1 MKDVYD
7 FVVIGGGSA
16 GYNAARKA
24 LEFTESVAV
33 VDGAEELGG
42 LCILRGCM
50 PSKTLI
56 YAAEILHHARHGERF
71 GLDIPEARPDMKR
84 VAARKREIIA
94 DFASYRQEGLTSGK
108 FDLHR
113 GNARFRDSHS
123 IELDN
128 GTVLKGKKFLL
139 STGSRVDWPPVP
151 GLKSAPFW
159 TSDDVLDLDFLPES
173 VIVLGGGIVACEM
186 AQYLRRMG
194 TRVTLI
200 QRSPH
205 ILKELPVDA
214 ALVVEQAFRDEGM
227 EVFTGTQITD
237 IRETGPGIEV
247 AFQHQ
252 GREITR
258 EAAHGLNALGRRANT
273 DALNLEAAGVNLKKN
288 GQIETDRFQ
297 RTNQPHIYAAGDCAG
312 PYEIVH
318 IAIQQG
324 EVAAQH
330 AMEQAASPVNYDP
343 LLLVLF
349 TDPQVAVAGRSEKA
363 LRESGEDVVSASFP
377 FDDHGKSILM
387 ETKYGYVKVIAS
399 RSGGRILGAEIV
411 GKDAGELIHA
421 LSTAIALHATVH
433 DLLKAPWYHPT
444 LSEIIT
450 YPLEDI
456 AEELET

>member
-1 MKDVYD
+1 MSHEYD
-7 FVVIGGGSA
+7 FIVIGGGSA

-33 VDGAEELGG
+33 ADGAEELGG

-56 YAAEILHHARHGERF
+56 YVGEILHHARHGERF
-71 GLDIPEARPDMKR
+71 GLDIPTVRPDMKR
-84 VAARKREIIA
+84 VAVRKREIIA
-94 DFASYRQEGLTSGK
+94 DFASYRQQGLTSGK

-113 GNARFRDSHS
+113 GNARFRDPNTV
-123 IELDN
+123 ELEN
-128 GTVLKGKKFLL
+128 GTVLKGKKFLI

-151 GLKSAPFW
+151 GLTEAQLW

-186 AQYLRRMG
+186 AQYLQRMG

-214 ALVVEQAFRDEGM
+214 AKVVEQAFRDEGM
-227 EVFTGTQITD
+227 EVFTGTQITA
-237 IRETGPGIEV
+237 IRKTGSGIEV
-247 AFQHQ
+247 AFRHDD
-252 GREITR
+252 REITR
-258 EAAHGLNALGRRANT
+258 QAAHGLNALGRRANT
-273 DALNLEAAGVNLKKN
+273 DGLNLEAAGVNLKKN
-288 GQIETDRFQ
+288 GQIETDTFQ
-297 RTNQPHIYAAGDCAG
+297 RTTQPHIYAAGDCAG

-330 AMEQAASPVNYDP
+330 ALEKSVSPVDYDQ
-343 LLLVLF
+343 LLMVLF
-349 TDPQVAVAGRSEKA
+349 TDPQVAAAGRSEQA
-363 LRESGEDVVSASFP
+363 LREAGVDVVAASFP

-387 ETKYGYVKVIAS
+387 EAKYGCVKVIAS
-399 RSGGRILGAEIV
+399 RSDGRILGAEIV
-411 GKDAGELIHA
+411 GKDAGELIHS
-421 LSTAIALHATVH
+421 LSTAIALRATVH